1 MSQDHLPGD
10 MYAIR
15 RVQTKNCVG
24 WTVELHRNGKD
35 FRKTF
40 TAFRFGN
47 AEKALAA
54 AQAWRD
60 EVALTAK
67 PTTLAEYSMLRR
79 SNNTSGHPGV
89 YLMRTV
95 RLDVDGKERVWLAWE
110 ARSPLGS
117 KPSRKRSFSV
127 LRYGYDEAY
136 ALAIKARD
144 AFVSELE
151 GYLLRQVPDHLRAI
165 RELRQEAKA

>member
-1 MSQDHLPGD
+1 MKRDLVPED

-15 RVQTKNCVG
+15 RVQTKNCIG

-47 AEKALAA
+47 AEKAFAA

-67 PTTLAEYSMLRR
+67 PTTLAE
-79 SNNTSGHPGV
+79 
-89 YLMRTV
+89 
-95 RLDVDGKERVWLAWE
+95 
-110 ARSPLGS
+110 
-117 KPSRKRSFSV
+117 
-127 LRYGYDEAY
+127 
-136 ALAIKARD
+136 
-144 AFVSELE
+144 
-151 GYLLRQVPDHLRAI
+151 
-165 RELRQEAKA
+165 